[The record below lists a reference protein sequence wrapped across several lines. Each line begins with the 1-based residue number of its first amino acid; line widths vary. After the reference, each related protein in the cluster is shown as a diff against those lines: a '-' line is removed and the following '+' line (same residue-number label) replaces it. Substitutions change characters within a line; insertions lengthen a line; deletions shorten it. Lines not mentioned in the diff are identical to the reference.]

1 MKNQSFIFSC
11 PEHPAGYSIIRTFFH
26 HCPSVSQSINYLS
39 SLLLGNITNSTLTL
53 DLHLSSLN
61 GYFNA

>member
-11 PEHPAGYSIIRTFFH
+11 PQRPAGYSIIRTFFH
-26 HCPSVSQSINYLS
+26 HCPSVSQSILS
-39 SLLLGNITNSTLTL
+39 SLLLGNTTNSTLTL